1 MILEENN
8 RFFVTQNLTNQLVEL
23 ERHFNNL
30 EMNKFSETGRLA
42 SGRRAVYSNKSRSR
56 YSTVNTIFLQISY
69 ILNEYHQM
77 DGKQIAFLCFVL
89 IIIYVFRLP
98 FLFLFIF
105 GSFCE
110 YDVLTD
116 ILLLPFQSHTIIQCV
131 QCTELA
137 IGSS

>member
-1 MILEENN
+1 MKQEDWLL
-8 RFFVTQNLTNQLVEL
+8 VVEL
-23 ERHFNNL
+23 FIL
-30 EMNKFSETGRLA
+30 ISQGRGIQLLYHLA
-42 SGRRAVYSNKSRSR
+42 TN
-56 YSTVNTIFLQISY
+56 SY
-69 ILNEYHQM
+69 IINEYHQM

-116 ILLLPFQSHTIIQCV
+116 ILLLLFQSHTIIQCV